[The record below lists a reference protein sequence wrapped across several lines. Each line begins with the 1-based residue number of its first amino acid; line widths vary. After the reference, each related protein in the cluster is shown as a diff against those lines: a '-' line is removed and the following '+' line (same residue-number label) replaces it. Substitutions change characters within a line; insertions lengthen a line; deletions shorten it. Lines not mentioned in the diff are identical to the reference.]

1 MIDNNYFSIFNKHPF
16 SVPVTE
22 IERLWLRF
30 QQLGVNDEGMLPLPA
45 MLQHPSFKSDPFA
58 RVVII
63 AFLFL

>member
-1 MIDNNYFSIFNKHPF
+1 
-16 SVPVTE
+16 VTE